1 MCPVVFSSLLA
12 QGLPLMCK
20 KQRTLPIEVKMHF
33 LLERSTLFSS
43 FFFFL
48 SFFLFIFSFL
58 FLFLFFFS
66 FSFKDIWAIGCIFA
80 ELLTSEPI
88 FHCRQEDI
96 KTSNPY
102 HHDQLDRIFN
112 VMGFPAGTHL
122 LLLFAIF
129 FGKVVVLAYESL
141 YYMIL
146 CFYDFDFFQ

>member
-1 MCPVVFSSLLA
+1 
-12 QGLPLMCK
+12 
-20 KQRTLPIEVKMHF
+20 MHF

-43 FFFFL
+43 FFFFP
-48 SFFLFIFSFL
+48 FLFSFL
-58 FLFLFFFS
+58 FSLSCFLFLFFFS

-122 LLLFAIF
+122 LLLFVLNHCCLVSSLERLYFWLMKAWITWFLVFMTFIF
-129 FGKVVVLAYESL
+129 QRITEIAKFTEFKY
-141 YYMIL
+141 
-146 CFYDFDFFQ
+146 QH